1 MQMRK
6 PLSLIVVLIVVALFI
21 FISNQES
28 VAYVQTAGKG
38 KSGVTEV
45 YKKHCANC
53 HREDGKGLETLQPP
67 DFTNSKWQAE
77 NTDKAI
83 AEGIRNGKGVM
94 PAFKE
99 VLSPAQVNSMV
110 RYVRAF
116 STKANK
122 SPKK

>member
-1 MQMRK
+1 MRK
-6 PLSLIVVLIVVALFI
+6 PLSLTIVLIVAAI
-21 FISNQES
+21 FLSASWGES
-28 VAYVQTAGKG
+28 VASVQTGKG
-38 KSGVTEV
+38 KNGVNEV

-53 HREDGKGLETLQPP
+53 HLGDGKGLETLQPP
-67 DFTNSKWQAE
+67 DFTDGKWQSE

-83 AEGIRNGKGVM
+83 ADGIRNGKGVM

-116 STKANK
+116 G
-122 SPKK
+122 PKKSAKKS